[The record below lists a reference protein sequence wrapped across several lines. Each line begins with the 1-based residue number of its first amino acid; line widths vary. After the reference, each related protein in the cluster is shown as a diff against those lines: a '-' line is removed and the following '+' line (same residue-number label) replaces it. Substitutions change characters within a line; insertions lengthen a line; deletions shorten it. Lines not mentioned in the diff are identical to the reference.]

1 MGSLNKVQLIGNL
14 GKDPEVRAIPSGAKV
29 ANFSIATTES
39 YNDKNTGQKVE
50 KTEWH
55 NIVMWRGLAE
65 VAEKYLRKGTQV
77 YVEGRLQTRS
87 WDDQNGQKKYMTEV
101 VVDNMVMLGRPGA
114 SRDGGSQGG
123 EGFRAEPSYSNAPR
137 SQGRSEGGQGGYG
150 GNSGGGNQG
159 GGYSGGNGGGNSMPP
174 PAEDDLPF

>member
-65 VAEKYLRKGTQV
+65 IAEKYLRKGTQV

-87 WDDQNGQKKYMTEV
+87 WDDQNGQKKYMTEI
-101 VVDNMVMLGRPGA
+101 VVDNLVMLGRPGGN
-114 SRDGGSQGG
+114 RDGGAPQGG
-123 EGFRAEPSYSNAPR
+123 ENF
-137 SQGRSEGGQGGYG
+137 RSEPAFNASRSSGGGSGNSSGGYG
-150 GNSGGGNQG
+150 GGAPS
-159 GGYSGGNGGGNSMPP
+159 SMPP

>member
-1 MGSLNKVQLIGNL
+1 MGSLNKATLIGNL

-39 YNDKNTGQKVE
+39 YTGKDGQKVD

-65 VAEKYLRKGTQV
+65 VAEKYLKKGSQV

-87 WDDQNGQKKYMTEV
+87 WDDQNGQKRYTTEIIA
-101 VVDNMVMLGRPGA
+101 DNMVMLGRPTGGG
-114 SRDGGSQGG
+114 GGSSGG
-123 EGFRAEPSYSNAPR
+123 GAPR
-137 SQGRSEGGQGGYG
+137 DNDESFSRSEQPAMNQSRSSG
-150 GNSGGGNQG
+150 GNSGGGG
-159 GGYSGGNGGGNSMPP
+159 GGYSAPSSLPP
-174 PAEDDLPF
+174 QAEDDLPF

>member
-1 MGSLNKVQLIGNL
+1 MGSLNKATLIGNL

-39 YNDKNTGQKVE
+39 YTGKDGQKVD

-65 VAEKYLRKGTQV
+65 VAEKYLKKGSQV

-87 WDDQNGQKKYMTEV
+87 WDDQNGQKRYTTEIIA
-101 VVDNMVMLGRPGA
+101 DNMVMLGRPT
-114 SRDGGSQGG
+114 GGGG
-123 EGFRAEPSYSNAPR
+123 GGGAPR
-137 SQGRSEGGQGGYG
+137 DNDESFSRSEQPAMNQSRSSG
-150 GNSGGGNQG
+150 GNSGGGG
-159 GGYSGGNGGGNSMPP
+159 GGYSAPSSLPP
-174 PAEDDLPF
+174 QAEDDLPF